1 MSIASKALVSGR
13 DFPATW
19 DQFLDWFPDNAACLR
34 YLEKLRW
41 PDGFVCPRCGGMDE
55 PYRAQRARLRCR
67 ACDYQGTVTA
77 GTVFAKT
84 RTPLR
89 SWFAGVWYVT
99 SQKHGVSALGLQ
111 RVLGLGSYQTAW
123 TMLHRLRRAMV
134 RPARERLSGKV
145 EVDETYVGGP
155 GRGLGRKNTIHMR
168 HWRNDT
174 FKAIVVVAVECMSRR
189 DSAAYACVEF
199 LKPLESI
206 CCRSYQKLSP
216 PARSFTPTDYP
227 FTSRYPNGATVTNA
241 VSLLDRKALRTSR
254 CLACTALPLCLRD
267 GCWEL
272 TRGPSKRVSL
282 TTISTNTLFGLIV
295 GRRARAV
302 CFSTDCLSRLSRP
315 SPSHIVTS

>member
-1 MSIASKALVSGR
+1 MISPVHGISFSIGA
-13 DFPATW
+13 
-19 DQFLDWFPDNAACLR
+19 DNAACLR

-55 PYRAQRARLRCR
+55 PYRAQRARLMCR

-168 HWRNDT
+168 HWR
-174 FKAIVVVAVECMSRR
+174 KRGIRLAP
-189 DSAAYACVEF
+189 
-199 LKPLESI
+199 PLSI
-206 CCRSYQKLSP
+206 CSS
-216 PARSFTPTDYP
+216 DP
-227 FTSRYPNGATVTNA
+227 FVEITRFWSR
-241 VSLLDRKALRTSR
+241 
-254 CLACTALPLCLRD
+254 LPLSM
-267 GCWEL
+267 
-272 TRGPSKRVSL
+272 GPV
-282 TTISTNTLFGLIV
+282 
-295 GRRARAV
+295 
-302 CFSTDCLSRLSRP
+302 SRLVP
-315 SPSHIVTS
+315 

>member
-1 MSIASKALVSGR
+1 MSISSKSLVSGR
-13 DFPATW
+13 DFPRTW

-55 PYRAQRARLRCR
+55 PYRAQRARLMCR

-145 EVDETYVGGP
+145 ERAWSRAWHRGGVGFGQDCDGAVDPAAYRPARTHP
-155 GRGLGRKNTIHMR
+155 
-168 HWRNDT
+168 
-174 FKAIVVVAVECMSRR
+174 VAVVPCFEVATCCVSVRPR
-189 DSAAYACVEF
+189 WSTTSAVIGSA
-199 LKPLESI
+199 
-206 CCRSYQKLSP
+206 
-216 PARSFTPTDYP
+216 
-227 FTSRYPNGATVTNA
+227 
-241 VSLLDRKALRTSR
+241 
-254 CLACTALPLCLRD
+254 
-267 GCWEL
+267 
-272 TRGPSKRVSL
+272 
-282 TTISTNTLFGLIV
+282 
-295 GRRARAV
+295 
-302 CFSTDCLSRLSRP
+302 
-315 SPSHIVTS
+315 